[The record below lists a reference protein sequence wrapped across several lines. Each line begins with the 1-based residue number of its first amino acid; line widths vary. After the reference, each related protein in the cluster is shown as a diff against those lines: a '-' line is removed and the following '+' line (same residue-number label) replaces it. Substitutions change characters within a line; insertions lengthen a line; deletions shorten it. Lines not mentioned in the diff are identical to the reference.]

1 MRVAGRLRARSAAD
15 GRSPPPAAG
24 PGCSEL
30 SPEIVMFGDDDLLGD
45 FTLLFGLMSALI
57 GYLVT
62 FYSTQKLQDRL
73 ARQARVESQLKDLYG
88 PLRML
93 DIACFQAVTPM
104 ATLYGADERVADNV
118 PLAIRF
124 LAKKAAENPAS
135 NMAYDYRCVVPSHTR
150 PSLDATG
157 HG

>member
-1 MRVAGRLRARSAAD
+1 MPEMAAVAGSDVLGD
-15 GRSPPPAAG
+15 
-24 PGCSEL
+24 L
-30 SPEIVMFGDDDLLGD
+30 TLVFGILMALLGY
-45 FTLLFGLMSALI
+45 M
-57 GYLVT
+57 VT
-62 FYSTQKLQDRL
+62 HYSTQKLQDRL

-135 NMAYDYRCVVPSHTR
+135 NMAYDYRCVVPSLTR
-150 PSLDATG
+150 PSLDATV